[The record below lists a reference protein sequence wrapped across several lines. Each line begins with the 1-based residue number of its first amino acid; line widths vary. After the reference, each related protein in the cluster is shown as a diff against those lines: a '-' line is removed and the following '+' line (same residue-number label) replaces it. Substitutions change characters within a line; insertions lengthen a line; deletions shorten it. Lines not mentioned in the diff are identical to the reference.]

1 MIKGPYIIKP
11 FYLISSP
18 LPFFICPVIYLS
30 CFHYSL
36 FNQAQYFV
44 FNIHVFLQV
53 QSQALFLRPQH
64 CLYFLPL
71 PHGHGSFGY
80 TLISFL

>member
-36 FNQAQYFV
+36 FNQV
-44 FNIHVFLQV
+44 
-53 QSQALFLRPQH
+53 QALFLRPQH